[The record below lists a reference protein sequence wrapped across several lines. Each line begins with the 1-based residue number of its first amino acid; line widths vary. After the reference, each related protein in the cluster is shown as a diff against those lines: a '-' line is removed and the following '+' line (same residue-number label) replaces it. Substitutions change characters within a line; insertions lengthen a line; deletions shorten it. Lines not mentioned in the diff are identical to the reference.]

1 MEIKDIIK
9 NRRLE
14 LGLTMKELAAK
25 IGVSESAVSRWES
38 GNISN
43 MKRDKVAL
51 LSRVLGI
58 SPDVLM
64 GWETDEAPNDH
75 SDEYLFDDDAKEL
88 AQFLFDHPE
97 YKSVF
102 DAVRKVK
109 KDDIQFVK
117 DFMERVSG
125 SNG

>member
-51 LSRVLGI
+51 LSKVLGI
-58 SPDVLM
+58 PLDVLM
-64 GWETDEAPNDH
+64 GWDPDEAPNDH

>member
-14 LGLTMKELAAK
+14 LGLTMKELATK

-51 LSRVLGI
+51 LSKVLGI
-58 SPDVLM
+58 PLDVLM
-64 GWETDEAPNDH
+64 GWDLDEASNDH
-75 SDEYLFDDDAKEL
+75 SDEYLFDDDARDL